1 MVSGSIDNELVA
13 DARNLQPQEH
23 FKVLVK
29 GLDETL
35 ASLRLIHEIPEN
47 RVTEHGTDEN
57 AQAVDGEHQ
66 GQTVEYKAAGDG
78 YIEATYILGNHYQF
92 KDNEKA
98 FEWYKKGAEAGHVLC
113 MKELGGC
120 YEYGRGTD
128 QNKSL
133 AAEWYERA
141 AEKGDTSAMCGLSS
155 LFCLDDKAKSFLW
168 AKKAAEAGNAGGMD
182 YLAQK
187 YFNGSG
193 VEKNIDLAI
202 EWYRKAIK
210 NGDTSGKL
218 LFNDLGMEFQFGNNG
233 REVNLSY
240 AYQFYKLA
248 AECENADG
256 MVNAGY
262 CISNGVGVEKD
273 LNKAYEYFKQAADLG
288 HWIGMSN
295 LGWCYLYGNGV
306 EKDIEK
312 AIHWLT
318 RAAEEGN
325 NIWSMNRLT
334 EIYGELDGH
343 VNYEQAA
350 KWFLELIKRDCDP
363 NSGVYENSGYNKDLY
378 AKIKNAVLNSKTE
391 EEMMSSMSGGM
402 GGSLLGG
409 MMSFT
414 TSNAK
419 SYINQAEET
428 IQRNENAKAAE
439 AARKQAEAE
448 EARRQAEEQARR
460 EKEEAERR
468 EREIFEKY
476 ERDYAPHSYCGERW
490 NHELNDGSIIIPE
503 GVTRIGNAAFAG
515 CNSLTSITIPNSVTS
530 IGDSAFSCCFYLKSV
545 KMGNGVKSMGEDI
558 FRGCKIE
565 KFDIPAGVTSIGEMF
580 FYGCG
585 ELTSVNIPDSVTSI
599 GDSAFSECKNLSSIV
614 IPEGVTIIGS
624 QAFRNTGLTAIS
636 FSDSVT
642 SIGDGVFLYCKSLK
656 GVKFGKN
663 VISIGKGAF
672 DNGCN
677 PDVIIVPKGTKQR
690 FERMEGLKGLESKI
704 VEE

>member
-1 MVSGSIDNELVA
+1 MTTEELNA
-13 DARNLQPQEH
+13 
-23 FKVLVK
+23 
-29 GLDETL
+29 
-35 ASLRLIHEIPEN
+35 LI
-47 RVTEHGTDEN
+47 
-57 AQAVDGEHQ
+57 A
-66 GQTVEYKAAGDG
+66 K
-78 YIEATYILGNHYQF
+78 
-92 KDNEKA
+92 
-98 FEWYKKGAEAGHVLC
+98 AEAGDVAAMNEVANVYVNDANFKDANKAFYWYSKSAETGDMLGMSNLGSYCYAYGNGVLIDLE
-113 MKELGGC
+113 KAL
-120 YEYGRGTD
+120 YWLT
-128 QNKSL
+128 
-133 AAEWYERA
+133 RA
-141 AEKGDTSAMCGLSS
+141 AKECDNAWSREKLNTIGVDLQYGNNGRTIDLPLAFKFYMAATDCGDSAGMCNAAY
-155 LFCLDDKAKSFLW
+155 CLAHGIGTEINYNKTFELYS
-168 AKKAAEAGNAGGMD
+168 KAAELGNQYGYSNLAWC
-182 YLAQK
+182 YL
-187 YFNGSG
+187 NGNG
-193 VEKNIDLAI
+193 VEKNIS
-202 EWYRKAIK
+202 EAIK
-210 NGDTSGKL
+210 WFTDAAEK
-218 LFNDLGMEFQFGNNG
+218 FGNIYSMK
-233 REVNLSY
+233 E
-240 AYQFYKLA
+240 
-248 AECENADG
+248 
-256 MVNAGY
+256 
-262 CISNGVGVEKD
+262 
-273 LNKAYEYFKQAADLG
+273 
-288 HWIGMSN
+288 
-295 LGWCYLYGNGV
+295 
-306 EKDIEK
+306 
-312 AIHWLT
+312 LT
-318 RAAEEGN
+318 N
-325 NIWSMNRLT
+325 
-334 EIYGELDGH
+334 IYGTFDGYI
-343 VNYEQAA
+343 NQEQAA

-363 NSGVYENSGYNKDLY
+363 NSGVYENTGYNKELY

-490 NHELNDGSIIIPE
+490 NHELNDCSIIIPE

-545 KMGNGVKSMGEDI
+545 KMGNGVKSMGKDI

-624 QAFRNTGLTAIS
+624 QAFRKTGLTAIS
-636 FSDSVT
+636 FPDSVT
-642 SIGDGVFLYCKSLK
+642 SIGDEVFWYCKSLK